1 MVTKIHG
8 FCFICNTPSSAY
20 ADFDVL
26 HRPVESAKY
35 AIAKIKQWRWIEEI

>member
-1 MVTKIHG
+1 MVFASSATLL
-8 FCFICNTPSSAY
+8 TSAY

-35 AIAKIKQWRWIEEI
+35 DIAKIKQWRWIEEI